1 MYILFSYGSDFPLIF
16 LLFRS
21 LEAKKYHI
29 TESSKTTWYH
39 DFNSVEQLYN
49 LNIDS

>member
-1 MYILFSYGSDFPLIF
+1 MYPDVRETNFIF

-29 TESSKTTWYH
+29 IESSKTTWYH
-39 DFNSVEQLYN
+39 DFKSFVEQLHNY
-49 LNIDS
+49 